1 MRTRIKNYLLIA
13 IVVAAG
19 YGAMSHHIIF
29 DGWGFP
35 YFLKKNSLHL
45 HETFYSISRKKPE
58 TIMREEHLCNADIGQ
73 LLVELGE
80 ISEEEKYQLENKFC
94 PDY

>member
-1 MRTRIKNYLLIA
+1 MKTRIKNYLLRAIA
-13 IVVAAG
+13 VAAG
-19 YGAMSHHIIF
+19 YGAMSYHIIF
-29 DGWGFP
+29 DGWGTP
-35 YFLKKNSLHL
+35 YFLEKTSLHL
-45 HETFYSISRKKPE
+45 HETFYSISRKKSE
-58 TIMREEHLCNADIGQ
+58 TIMREEHLCKADIGQ